1 MDPTSL
7 TEAGEFLHTFA
18 IQEDDLKRVRA
29 MGEAVL
35 PRLDEAMDRF
45 YQWLPSLPEYEGLF
59 ARPSALRNARE
70 AQAAYWRSF
79 FSGVV
84 DAAYLAERVCAGE
97 THARIGL
104 PLSSYFAGVNY
115 AFTLFCGYLKSGS
128 RETASQT
135 LLSTAKLLHMDTALV
150 VETYSRLLHERVL
163 EQSRAMMEM
172 STPVSMIWQD
182 ILLLPIVGIIDSQ
195 RSQGIMEGI
204 LSKISTTRA
213 RVFIMDISGVAVVDS
228 AVANH
233 LIKITKATQLMG
245 CESLVSGLSPAI
257 AQTIVHLGI
266 DTEQISTFATLRDA
280 LEEAFR
286 NCGLAIR
293 QLG

>member
-1 MDPTSL
+1 
-7 TEAGEFLHTFA
+7 
-18 IQEDDLKRVRA
+18 
-29 MGEAVL
+29 
-35 PRLDEAMDRF
+35 
-45 YQWLPSLPEYEGLF
+45 
-59 ARPSALRNARE
+59 
-70 AQAAYWRSF
+70 
-79 FSGVV
+79 
-84 DAAYLAERVCAGE
+84 
-97 THARIGL
+97 
-104 PLSSYFAGVNY
+104 
-115 AFTLFCGYLKSGS
+115 
-128 RETASQT
+128 
-135 LLSTAKLLHMDTALV
+135 MDTALV

-245 CESLVSGLSPAI
+245 CESLVSGLSPPSRRPS
-257 AQTIVHLGI
+257 
-266 DTEQISTFATLRDA
+266 STWA
-280 LEEAFR
+280 
-286 NCGLAIR
+286 
-293 QLG
+293 